1 VNILLFHG
9 LMNPAGFGL
18 ALLVTI
24 LWGVV
29 FVSVKS
35 AFAGIF
41 QARVD
46 MKTAPARRPAGLSAL
61 VPQPPNKSS
70 NGNKHMKNI
79 LLIQTSPRGSES
91 YSQRVANSIVNE
103 IKDRNSSTTVTFRD
117 LAEDTLPHV
126 GPAFISALSAKPEEL
141 TAAQSD
147 ALALSDGLIEELQTA
162 DIVVLA
168 VPMHNFGIPS
178 TLKAWIDH
186 VVRAGRTFTYSQ
198 GKPEGLLEGK
208 RLILV
213 LASGGVYS
221 DGPAKQL
228 DFTEPYLRAVLGFIG
243 LTDIEVVRVEG
254 VAMSTIGAEKAVATA
269 TAHSRE
275 ILARAA

>member
-1 VNILLFHG
+1 
-9 LMNPAGFGL
+9 
-18 ALLVTI
+18 
-24 LWGVV
+24 
-29 FVSVKS
+29 
-35 AFAGIF
+35 
-41 QARVD
+41 
-46 MKTAPARRPAGLSAL
+46 
-61 VPQPPNKSS
+61 
-70 NGNKHMKNI
+70 MKNI
-79 LLIQTSPRGSES
+79 LLIQSSPRGSES
-91 YSQRVANSIVNE
+91 YSQRVADSIVNE
-103 IKDRNSSTTVTFRD
+103 IKDRHLSTTVTFRD
-117 LAEDTLPHV
+117 LAQDPLPHV

-141 TAAQSD
+141 TAEQSD
-147 ALALSDGLIEELQTA
+147 ALALSDALIEELQTA

-186 VVRAGRTFTYSQ
+186 VVRAGRTFTYSE
-198 GKPEGLLEGK
+198 GGPEGLLKGK

-221 DGPAKQL
+221 AGPAKQL
-228 DFTEPYLRAVLGFIG
+228 DFQEPYLRAVLGFIG